1 MNSDEGRTD
10 KEIVVSF
17 RDIKKSFSKNIVL
30 KGISLDI
37 SRGEVVAVVGGNG
50 AGKSTL
56 MKILM
61 GIYQP
66 DGGEIWV
73 DGKKATLST
82 PSAALGH
89 GIYYIPQEP
98 MIFPH
103 MTVEENILIGFK
115 EKRSVLKPHLIEL
128 MKKTGWQLALD
139 RKGETLSIAE
149 QQLVEILRGLMRE
162 ASILILDEP
171 TSALTFHEIEALFKM
186 IGVLKNQ
193 SISMFYITHRLAEV
207 FQVASRVVILRDGMV
222 TIDGPVEKF
231 TKEMLIQGLLPPCNT
246 GENSVCF
253 TKKRADL
260 NYETLQPLLKVENLC
275 GHGFEDVSF
284 SVYPGEILGIAGVV
298 GAGRTELATSI
309 FGLDEITSGCVYL
322 DNTDIA
328 HLTQN
333 ETIEKGLNYVPEDRH
348 ENGIFMN
355 ADVTSNIT
363 SALICRMKF
372 FLDRKKEK
380 SIARKY
386 IDSFNIRITSQEQ
399 LLSSLS
405 GGNQQKVVLG
415 RILST
420 DPKVIMLDEPTRG
433 IDAGARRDVYRIIQE
448 LRNTGV
454 GILLI
459 SSDMEEIVELCD
471 RAAVMVQGRMEYF
484 FTGEEIELDSLM
496 CAAYGV
502 YSSVE

>member
-128 MKKTGWQLALD
+128 MKKTGWQIALD

-231 TKEMLIQGLLPPCNT
+231 TKEMLIQGCFLPVIPVKTRLFHKET
-246 GENSVCF
+246 G
-253 TKKRADL
+253 R
-260 NYETLQPLLKVENLC
+260 P
-275 GHGFEDVSF
+275 
-284 SVYPGEILGIAGVV
+284 
-298 GAGRTELATSI
+298 EL
-309 FGLDEITSGCVYL
+309 
-322 DNTDIA
+322 
-328 HLTQN
+328 
-333 ETIEKGLNYVPEDRH
+333 
-348 ENGIFMN
+348 
-355 ADVTSNIT
+355 
-363 SALICRMKF
+363 
-372 FLDRKKEK
+372 
-380 SIARKY
+380 
-386 IDSFNIRITSQEQ
+386 
-399 LLSSLS
+399 
-405 GGNQQKVVLG
+405 
-415 RILST
+415 
-420 DPKVIMLDEPTRG
+420 
-433 IDAGARRDVYRIIQE
+433 
-448 LRNTGV
+448 
-454 GILLI
+454 
-459 SSDMEEIVELCD
+459 
-471 RAAVMVQGRMEYF
+471 
-484 FTGEEIELDSLM
+484 
-496 CAAYGV
+496 
-502 YSSVE
+502 

>member
-1 MNSDEGRTD
+1 M
-10 KEIVVSF
+10 
-17 RDIKKSFSKNIVL
+17 
-30 KGISLDI
+30 
-37 SRGEVVAVVGGNG
+37 
-50 AGKSTL
+50 
-56 MKILM
+56 
-61 GIYQP
+61 
-66 DGGEIWV
+66 
-73 DGKKATLST
+73 
-82 PSAALGH
+82 
-89 GIYYIPQEP
+89 
-98 MIFPH
+98 
-103 MTVEENILIGFK
+103 
-115 EKRSVLKPHLIEL
+115 
-128 MKKTGWQLALD
+128 
-139 RKGETLSIAE
+139 
-149 QQLVEILRGLMRE
+149 
-162 ASILILDEP
+162 
-171 TSALTFHEIEALFKM
+171 
-186 IGVLKNQ
+186 
-193 SISMFYITHRLAEV
+193 
-207 FQVASRVVILRDGMV
+207 
-222 TIDGPVEKF
+222 
-231 TKEMLIQGLLPPCNT
+231 C
-246 GENSVCF
+246 
-253 TKKRADL
+253 
-260 NYETLQPLLKVENLC
+260 
-275 GHGFEDVSF
+275 
-284 SVYPGEILGIAGVV
+284 
-298 GAGRTELATSI
+298 
-309 FGLDEITSGCVYL
+309 L

-433 IDAGARRDVYRIIQE
+433 IDAGARLDVYLIFQE
-448 LRNTGV
+448 LRYTGV